1 MPLYLLKETRAT
13 NENPPMSVSLEQLRT
28 TIVAAL
34 EEIKAKD
41 IVILDVRKLT
51 AMTDTM
57 IIASADSVRQTKA
70 LADNVVE
77 RVRALGTKPVGTEG
91 EQTGEWI
98 LLDFGD
104 AIVHI
109 MQPAVR
115 QYYDLEGLWGAV
127 ERQRKSAQV

>member
-1 MPLYLLKETRAT
+1 MQSPIQENRAT
-13 NENPPMSVSLEQLRT
+13 NENSLMSVSLEQLRS
-28 TIVAAL
+28 TIVDAL

-41 IVILDVRKLT
+41 IVILDVRNLT

-77 RVRALGTKPVGTEG
+77 KVRGLGKKPVGTEG

-104 AIVHI
+104 VIVHV

-127 ERQRKSAQV
+127 ERQRKSAHV

>member
-1 MPLYLLKETRAT
+1 MPLNLKPGDPRPD
-13 NENPPMSVSLEQLRT
+13 ENPPMSVSLETLRS

-41 IVILDVRKLT
+41 IVILDVRELT

-57 IIASADSVRQTKA
+57 IVASADSVRQTKA

-77 RVRALGTKPVGTEG
+77 KVRELGKKPVGTEG

-104 AIVHI
+104 VIVHI

-115 QYYDLEGLWGAV
+115 QYYDLEGLWGTV
-127 ERQRKSAQV
+127 ERQRKSAQA

>member
-1 MPLYLLKETRAT
+1 
-13 NENPPMSVSLEQLRT
+13 MSVPLEQLRS

-41 IVILDVRKLT
+41 IVILDVRELT

-77 RVRALGTKPVGTEG
+77 KVRALGKKPVGTEG

>member
-1 MPLYLLKETRAT
+1 
-13 NENPPMSVSLEQLRT
+13 MSVSLETLRS

-41 IVILDVRKLT
+41 IVILDVRELT

-57 IIASADSVRQTKA
+57 IVASADSVRQTKA

-77 RVRALGTKPVGTEG
+77 KVRELGKKPVGTEG

-104 AIVHI
+104 VIVHI

-115 QYYDLEGLWGAV
+115 QYYDLEGLWGTV
-127 ERQRKSAQV
+127 ERQRKSAQA

>member
-1 MPLYLLKETRAT
+1 MTLSAHQ
-13 NENPPMSVSLEQLRT
+13 LEAA
-28 TIVAAL
+28 IIAAL

-41 IVILDVRKLT
+41 IVTIDVREIT
-51 AMTDTM
+51 SMTDTM
-57 IIASADSVRQTKA
+57 IIASAESVRQTKA
-70 LADNVVE
+70 LANNVVE
-77 RVRALGTKPVGTEG
+77 RLNELGKKPVGTEG

-127 ERQRKSAQV
+127 EPRRKPAIAHA

>member
-1 MPLYLLKETRAT
+1 
-13 NENPPMSVSLEQLRT
+13 MSVSLEQLRT

-41 IVILDVRKLT
+41 IVILDVRELT

-77 RVRALGTKPVGTEG
+77 KVRALGTKPVGTEG

>member
-1 MPLYLLKETRAT
+1 
-13 NENPPMSVSLEQLRT
+13 MSVSLETLRS

-41 IVILDVRKLT
+41 IVILDVRELT

-77 RVRALGTKPVGTEG
+77 KVRELGKKPVGTEG

-104 AIVHI
+104 VIVHV

-127 ERQRKSAQV
+127 ERQRKSAHV

>member
-1 MPLYLLKETRAT
+1 
-13 NENPPMSVSLEQLRT
+13 MSVSLETLRS

-41 IVILDVRKLT
+41 IVILDVRELT

-57 IIASADSVRQTKA
+57 IVASADSVRQTKA
-70 LADNVVE
+70 LADNVFE
-77 RVRALGTKPVGTEG
+77 KVRELGKKPVGTEG

-104 AIVHI
+104 VIVHI

-115 QYYDLEGLWGAV
+115 QYYDLEGLWGTV
-127 ERQRKSAQV
+127 ERQRKSAQA

>member
-1 MPLYLLKETRAT
+1 
-13 NENPPMSVSLEQLRT
+13 MSLSPQALQT
-28 TIVAAL
+28 AIVAAL

-41 IVILDVRKLT
+41 IVIIDVHEVT
-51 AMTDTM
+51 SMTDIM
-57 IIASADSVRQTKA
+57 IIASADSGRQTKA
-70 LADNVVE
+70 LANNVIDRLHE
-77 RVRALGTKPVGTEG
+77 LGKKPVGSEG

-98 LLDFGD
+98 LVDFGD

-127 ERQRKSAQV
+127 EKHRKTAVARG